1 MVYLTFGQILLYAKF
16 VLGTLEEVP
25 HEVATWLPCGF
36 VDCFRVNG
44 YARERMLAGFFL
56 RNVREVFGTCP

>member
-25 HEVATWLPCGF
+25 HEVTAWLPCG
-36 VDCFRVNG
+36 
-44 YARERMLAGFFL
+44 LFL
-56 RNVREVFGTCP
+56 RKWISPRAHARGLFLRKVREVFGTYP